1 MGHIGMRSALVAGAI
16 ALAIGVGA
24 GLIFASQQTGPAH
37 AQGGEVELD
46 GIIEVLPATGAVGTW
61 QVSGRTVTV
70 TEQTEIDDEGQTLAP
85 GLRVEIDGIQH
96 PDGSILAEEIE
107 VREADDDDDGGP
119 SAGSS
124 DDDDDGGTVPGPG
137 APAASDDDDDG
148 PSASSGDDDDGPSTP
163 NSAPSSQ
170 ADDDD

>member
-1 MGHIGMRSALVAGAI
+1 MGYIGMRSALVAGAI

-24 GLIFASQQTGPAH
+24 GLIFASQQPGSAH

-107 VREADDDDDGGP
+107 VREADDDDGGLGM
-119 SAGSS
+119 S
-124 DDDDDGGTVPGPG
+124 DDDDGG
-137 APAASDDDDDG
+137 PAAPGVPSTSQDDDDDG
-148 PSASSGDDDDGPSTP
+148 PSASSGDDDDDDGPSTP
-163 NSAPSSQ
+163 NSAPSTP